1 MLRRFDESIAFSN
14 RALQEQ
20 PDNIRALLRLAA
32 AEAYNGD
39 LDAALATYARAERL
53 IPAPTREFFA
63 DSKVFDFL
71 LEGLRLS
78 GWQG

>member
-53 IPAPTREFFA
+53 MPAPTREFFA
-63 DSKVFDFL
+63 DS
-71 LEGLRLS
+71 
-78 GWQG
+78 